1 MMKQSEANKNTLFK
15 GFSVDKPVFTISLA
29 LLGCLVAYAGL
40 NPEHSGKFFASLQAG
55 IVQYASWYYVLV
67 AAIILVCVAVLGFS
81 RAGDIKLGLDH
92 SEPEYSNLSWFAML
106 FSAGM
111 GIGLMFYGVAEPVMH
126 FMSPPKGDGA
136 TIEAAREAMRLTFF
150 HWGLHAWSI
159 YAIVALILGY
169 FAHRHGLPLTLRSA
183 LYPLIGERIYG
194 PWGTAVDVF
203 AILGT
208 TCGIATSLGLG
219 VIQINSG
226 LGHLFGIPIS
236 PQIQV
241 LLIMGTMA
249 LATVSV
255 IMGLDAGIK
264 RLSEINMSLAAL
276 LLIGVVLTGPTILIF
291 QTFMQNVGDYL
302 SEIVS
307 KTFNLYAYD
316 PTDWLGG
323 WTILYWG
330 WWLSW
335 APFVGIFIARISK
348 GRTIRE
354 FVFGA
359 MLVPCVFNLFW
370 MSAFGNSAIDL
381 IHTGEMANLGEL
393 VQQDQAVAL
402 FNFLESLPMSTLL
415 SVISLAMVVVFF
427 VTSADSGA
435 LVLNML
441 SSKGASNTAIPQ
453 RVLWTVAIALVTTVL
468 LYAGGLSA
476 LQTASI
482 AGALPFSA
490 ALLWAIYGFFK
501 ALRADVSKREVEAN
515 LQPNIVQAR
524 TDDWRDQISNLLS
537 FPEPSEV
544 KRFLKTNVKPA
555 MTDFALEIKTHG
567 VNCEISD
574 QISDKGEISLRVLQ
588 NSEMDFV
595 YRVICADV
603 SSNSSLPTL
612 KSEANAIESMVQ
624 AEVHL
629 SEGGQGYCV
638 MGWTKAQIRMDI
650 IARYGNHLRFLE
662 SI

>member
-1 MMKQSEANKNTLFK
+1 MNNKESSHKNTLL
-15 GFSVDKPVFTISLA
+15 GLSVDKPVFTISLA
-29 LLGCLVAYAGL
+29 MLGCLVGYAGL
-40 NPEHSGKFFASLQAG
+40 NPEHSGKLFASLQAG

-67 AAIILVCVAVLGFS
+67 AAIILVCVTFLGFS

-208 TCGIATSLGLG
+208 ICGIATSLGLG

-226 LGHLFGIPIS
+226 LGHLFGVPIS
-236 PQIQV
+236 PQVQV
-241 LLIMGTMA
+241 LLIIGTMA

-264 RLSEINMSLAAL
+264 RLSEFNMTLAAL
-276 LLIGVVLTGPTILIF
+276 LLIGVVLAGPTILIF
-291 QTFMQNVGDYL
+291 QTFMQNIGDYL

-381 IHTGEMANLGEL
+381 ISTGEMANLGEI

-402 FNFLESLPMSTLL
+402 FNFLESLPMSSLL
-415 SVISLAMVVVFF
+415 SGISLLMVVVFF

-441 SSKGASNTAIPQ
+441 SSKGATNTAIPQ
-453 RVLWTVAIALVTTVL
+453 RVLWTIAIALVTTVL

-501 ALRADVSKREVEAN
+501 ALRADVSKREVEVN
-515 LQPNIVQAR
+515 LPPGIMQAQ
-524 TDDWRDQISNLLS
+524 TEDWRDQINGLLS
-537 FPEPSEV
+537 FPEPSDV
-544 KRFLKTNVKPA
+544 KRFLKANVKPA
-555 MTDFALEIKTHG
+555 MNDFAHEVQSHG
-567 VNCEISD
+567 VECQIKD
-574 QISDKGEISLRVLQ
+574 QISESGEISLVVLQ
-588 NSEMDFV
+588 SNQVNFV
-595 YRVICADV
+595 YRVICAEV
-603 SSNSSLPTL
+603 NSSGQKTNSD
-612 KSEANAIESMVQ
+612 SELNSIESMVQ

-650 IARYGNHLRFLE
+650 IGRYANHLRFLD
-662 SI
+662 SL

>member
-1 MMKQSEANKNTLFK
+1 MTNPTKSNFSLFK
-15 GFSVDKPVFTISLA
+15 NFNVDKPVFGTSLI
-29 LLGCLVAYAGL
+29 LLACLVAYAML
-40 NPEHSGKFFASLQAG
+40 MPEHSGDFFNRLQAG

-67 AAIILVCVAVLGFS
+67 AAIILVCIAVLGFS

-92 SEPEYSNLSWFAML
+92 SEPEYSNISWFAML

-111 GIGLMFYGVAEPVMH
+111 GIGLMFFGVAEPVMH
-126 FMSPPKGDGA
+126 FMSPPKGDGE
-136 TIEAAREAMRLTFF
+136 TIQAAREAMRLTFF

-183 LYPLIGERIYG
+183 LYPLIGDRIYG
-194 PWGTAVDVF
+194 KWGNAVDVF

-226 LGHLFGIPIS
+226 LAHLFGIEINTFT
-236 PQIQV
+236 QV
-241 LLIMGTMA
+241 LLIAFTMS
-249 LATVSV
+249 LATISV

-264 RLSEINMSLAAL
+264 RLSELNMLLAAL
-276 LLIGVVLTGPTILIF
+276 LLIAVILVGPTIFIF
-291 QTFMQNVGDYL
+291 QTFMQNIGDYL

-354 FVFGA
+354 FVLGA

-370 MSAFGNSAIDL
+370 MSAFGNSAINL
-381 IHTGEMANLGEL
+381 ITTGAMPNLGAI
-393 VQQDQAVAL
+393 VQDNQSVAL
-402 FNFLESLPMSTLL
+402 FSFLESLPMSSIL
-415 SVISLAMVVVFF
+415 SGISLVMVVVFF

-441 SSKGASNTAIPQ
+441 SSKGADQTSIAQ
-453 RVLWTVAIALVTTVL
+453 RILWTLAIGLVTTGL

-482 AGALPFSA
+482 AGALPFSI
-490 ALLWAIYGFFK
+490 ALLAAIYGFFK
-501 ALRADVSKREVEAN
+501 ALRTDLAKRAVEAGLTHN
-515 LQPNIVQAR
+515 AVDTNQAE
-524 TDDWRDQISNLLS
+524 WRERLRRILLNPEQSQVTKYLDQ
-537 FPEPSEV
+537 V
-544 KRFLKTNVKPA
+544 VKPA
-555 MTDFALEIKTHG
+555 MSDFLTELETHG
-567 VNCEISD
+567 ISGKIKSQSKNTGSITLEVVHSNDVN
-574 QISDKGEISLRVLQ
+574 
-588 NSEMDFV
+588 FV
-595 YRVICADV
+595 YEVKCSD
-603 SSNSSLPTL
+603 SQSFNSNSQIDN
-612 KSEANAIESMVQ
+612 EESYK

-629 SEGGQGYCV
+629 SEGGQDYCV
-638 MGWTKAQIRMDI
+638 LGWSKEQLRLDIVGRYENHIRFI
-650 IARYGNHLRFLE
+650 RSNA
-662 SI
+662 

>member
-1 MMKQSEANKNTLFK
+1 MSDNSNSAVPSK
-15 GFSVDKPVFTISLA
+15 GFSVDRPVFFTAIIA
-29 LLGCLVAYAGL
+29 LLMLVAYAGL
-40 NPEHSGKFFASLQAG
+40 MPEHSGAFFGQLQRG
-55 IVQYASWYYVLV
+55 IVTYASWYYVMV
-67 AAIILVCVAVLGFS
+67 VAIILVCVVVLGFS
-81 RAGDIKLGLDH
+81 QAGDIKLGLDH

-111 GIGLMFYGVAEPVMH
+111 GIGMMFFGVAEPVMH
-126 FMSPPKGDGA
+126 FMSPPRGDGH
-136 TIEAAREAMRLTFF
+136 TIAAAREAMRLTFF

-194 PWGTAVDVF
+194 RWGTTIDVF

-226 LGHLFGIPIS
+226 LDHLFGIEVS
-236 PQIQV
+236 KATQV
-241 LLIMGTMA
+241 LLIIGTMG
-249 LATVSV
+249 LATISV
-255 IMGLDAGIK
+255 LMGLDAGIK
-264 RLSEINMSLAAL
+264 RLSELNMTLAAL
-276 LLIGVVLTGPTILIF
+276 LLAVIVLVGPTVLIF
-291 QTFMQNVGDYL
+291 QTFMQNIGDYL

-335 APFVGIFIARISK
+335 APFVGLFIARISK

-359 MLVPCVFNLFW
+359 MLVPCLFNLFW
-370 MSAFGNSAIDL
+370 FSAFGNTAIDMIL
-381 IHTGEMANLGEL
+381 SGAMPELGAA
-393 VQQDQAVAL
+393 VQENQAVAL
-402 FNFLESLPMSTLL
+402 FSFLEGFPL
-415 SVISLAMVVVFF
+415 SSVLVSISLLMVLVFF

-435 LVLNML
+435 MVLNML
-441 SSKGASNTAIPQ
+441 ASRGEDNTSAWQ
-453 RVLWTVAIALVTTVL
+453 RVIWTVMIGLITMVL

-482 AGALPFSA
+482 AGALPFSL

-501 ALRADVSKREVEAN
+501 ALRADVAKRGVEASN
-515 LQPNIVQAR
+515 MPSPIATGQS
-524 TDDWRDQISNLLS
+524 TWRDRLDRLLHYPNMQKVHS
-537 FPEPSEV
+537 FQSTTV
-544 KRFLKTNVKPA
+544 LSA
-555 MTDFALEIKTHG
+555 MTEFVDELRGHG
-567 VNCEISD
+567 IESRVTDRVATDGVVAINVNHEEAI
-574 QISDKGEISLRVLQ
+574 
-588 NSEMDFV
+588 DFV
-595 YRVICADV
+595 YEVVCV
-603 SSNSSLPTL
+603 SSSVP
-612 KSEANAIESMVQ
+612 KVAEASHDDPGVDEAYFR

-629 SEGGQGYCV
+629 SEGSQGYDI
-638 MGWTKAQIRMDI
+638 MGWAKECVVSDI
-650 IARYGNHLRFLE
+650 VSRYENHLHFINEL
-662 SI
+662 S